1 MTSWLKTFLLLLLG
15 LLAPLAV
22 AQTQPINTVQITK
35 IDVAGGS
42 SFSFPNQNE
51 SFGAVGSTITITAQ
65 ATGTFPAAGYV
76 YEFFVNGISVGVVT
90 PNPAN
95 GTPGVGAWTPT
106 QPGAYFITVK
116 ATGIG
121 AQVTSLPVRYFA
133 VGTQIIGPQPNTIV
147 PIGSSVVIQATAT
160 PPPLT
165 LSGTNAF
172 VQRVDFYADNVLV
185 GTDDT
190 YPFSFIYKPAGTPT
204 QHTIEAR
211 AYDNENNQ
219 ISPNGTATEVLNM
232 ATPIGAAPTSIISAP
247 VNNSV
252 IPVGNSVSVAVD
264 AISSTGFIT
273 KVELYVDGVLLDTK
287 TAFPY
292 SFTWTPSVTGLYRL
306 IALTYDDKQNVI
318 ASNGGTPTSVTVSL
332 PPTVTIIS
340 PTNGS
345 TVPGGTTQ
353 LRASATDSNV
363 DSLGNPV
370 KITSVQFFVN
380 GTFVGQATD
389 PDSGTTI
396 FSVTANLTQ
405 KLDPVTGVP
414 VPSIITALA
423 TDAAGGT
430 GLSAGSSVTVTNGGS
445 GGGGTFIRL
454 PPVVTVTAP
463 ATNTSVP
470 VNNPV
475 SLSAD
480 ATDPDGNIV
489 SVQFFA
495 NSQSV
500 ATVTTYPYVTTWTPT
515 SLGTFAITAR
525 AVDDSGNSVPSA
537 SVIVTV
543 TGNNAPTVSL
553 TSPAAG
559 SNLVAGSPIA
569 LTATA
574 ADTDGT
580 VVSVRFTANG
590 VVVGTATSAPFR
602 VTWTPS
608 GGGTYVLVAQA
619 TDNSGN
625 FTASSP
631 ITVTV
636 GSNRAPTVSILS
648 PSIGSGVQVG
658 AGVTISASASDSDGV
673 IKSVEFF
680 ANGLS
685 IGSKTSPPYTISW
698 TPLAEGIYHLT
709 AVATDNADLTTTS
722 SDVGV
727 LAFTST
733 GASSANVFTGT
744 YLNGFET
751 GKFALMSFGGKTVT
765 LIAHSTGGTA
775 GGPKTYY
782 YPDVPMDTSGGFTQT
797 VNGVTISGSV
807 MNGSVTGTISN
818 GTVFPLTFIGVSP
831 VTSGTAFAASGYYSG
846 NLSAHPASTLA
857 AIVGTDGSIM
867 VYLKDGS
874 FSDVGDSKV
883 DGTGAFTVTTVSNN
897 TLIGRADPS
906 TGFLTGKL
914 SGSVAADFTG
924 GLASGGNF
932 SDGTLRNLSTRGQ
945 VGSGGNVL
953 ITGFIVGGTTPKQ
966 VLIRAVG
973 PSLTPPPFGISG
985 AIADPQLQVF
995 NGAGAIIPGASN
1007 DNWNAADAA
1016 AMNAV
1021 GAFALPAG
1029 SKDAALIVTLAPGL
1043 YTTQVSGVGGTTGV
1057 ALIEFYD
1064 LDNPSPFSS
1073 QKVVNVSTR
1082 GLVGKDDAALIAGF
1096 IISGNAPKKVLLR
1109 AVGGQTLATLAALPT
1124 SAVLSDPVLTLRRRQ
1139 SDGSTIVVR
1148 ENDDW
1153 ESGNDAAL
1161 VSAAGDKSGAFPIPS
1176 GSKDAA
1182 MLISLPPGTYTA
1194 VVSGNGG
1201 GTGVAIVEVYEV
1213 P

>member
-1 MTSWLKTFLLLLLG
+1 MTSRLKNLLSFLLAG
-15 LLAPLAV
+15 LLAPLAF
-22 AQTQPINTVQITK
+22 AQTQPTNSVAITQIA
-35 IDVAGGS
+35 VAGGGT
-42 SFSFPNQNE
+42 FGFPTQNE
-51 SFGAVGSTITITAQ
+51 SYGAVGSTINITAQ
-65 ATGTFPAAGYV
+65 ATGTFPASGYV
-76 YEFFVNGISVGVVT
+76 YEFFVNGISVGVET

-95 GTPGVGAWTPT
+95 GTPGTGAWTPT

-121 AQVTSLPVRYFA
+121 APVTSLPVRYFA
-133 VGTQIIGPQPNTIV
+133 VGTQIIGPQANTIV
-147 PIGSSVVIQATAT
+147 PIGSSVVIQATAQPT
-160 PPPLT
+160 PLT
-165 LSGTNAF
+165 LTGTNAF
-172 VQRVDFYADNVLV
+172 VQKVDFYADGVLV
-185 GTDDT
+185 GSDTT

-204 QHTIEAR
+204 AHTIEAR

-232 ATPIGAAPTSIISAP
+232 ATPIGTAPTSVISAP
-247 VNNSV
+247 IDNSV
-252 IPVGNSVSVAVD
+252 IPIGNSVNVSVD

-292 SFTWTPSVTGLYRL
+292 TFTWSPTVTGLYRL

-318 ASNGGTPTSVTVSL
+318 ASNGGVPTSVTVSL

-345 TVPGGTTQ
+345 TVAGGTAQ
-353 LRASATDSNV
+353 LKASATDSNV
-363 DSLGNPV
+363 DSQGQPV
-370 KITSVQFFVN
+370 TITSVQFFVN
-380 GTFVGQATD
+380 GTFVGQATQ
-389 PDSGTTI
+389 PDAGTVY
-396 FSVTANLTQ
+396 SVTTTLEQ

-414 VPSIITALA
+414 VPSLITALA
-423 TDAAGGT
+423 TDSAGGT
-430 GLSAGSSVTVTNGGS
+430 GLSAASSVTVTNGGTN
-445 GGGGTFIRL
+445 GGGTVIGQA
-454 PPVVTVTAP
+454 PTVTVTAP

-475 SLSAD
+475 SLSAN

-495 NSQSV
+495 NTQSV
-500 ATVTTYPYVTTWTPT
+500 ATVTTYPYVATWTPT

-525 AVDDSGNSVPSA
+525 AVDNSGNSVRSISA
-537 SVIVTV
+537 IVTV
-543 TGNNAPTVSL
+543 TGNNAPTVAI
-553 TSPAAG
+553 TSPASGA
-559 SNLVAGSPIA
+559 NLVAGSPVTLA
-569 LTATA
+569 ATA

-580 VVSVRFTANG
+580 VASVRFTANG
-590 VVVGTATSAPFR
+590 VVVGTASSAPFR

-608 GGGTYVLVAQA
+608 GSGTYVLVAQA

-631 ITVTV
+631 ITITV
-636 GSNRAPTVSILS
+636 GSNGAPAVSIIS
-648 PSIGSGVQVG
+648 PAIGSGVQVG
-658 AGVTISASASDSDGV
+658 AGVTISASASDPDGV

-680 ANGLS
+680 ANGIS
-685 IGSKTSPPYTISW
+685 VGSKTSPPYTISW
-698 TPLAEGIYHLT
+698 TPAAEGVYHLV
-709 AVATDNADLTTTS
+709 AVATDNANLTTTS

-744 YLNGFET
+744 YLNGFEA
-751 GKFALMSFGGKTVT
+751 GKFALMSFSGKTVT
-765 LIAHSTGGTA
+765 FIGHSTSGTTGGA
-775 GGPKTYY
+775 KTYY
-782 YPDVPMDTSGGFTQT
+782 YADIPMDAAGGFSQT
-797 VNGVTISGSV
+797 IGGVTISGTV
-807 MNGSVTGTISN
+807 TNGSVTGTISN
-818 GTVFPLTFIGVSP
+818 GTAFPLSFIGVSP
-831 VTSGTAFAASGYYSG
+831 VTIGTAFAASGYYSG
-846 NLSAHPASTLA
+846 NLSGRPASTLA

-867 VYLKDGS
+867 AYLKDGS
-874 FSDVGDSKV
+874 FSDMGDSKV
-883 DGTGAFTVTTVSNN
+883 DATGTFTITTVAGN
-897 TLIGRADPS
+897 TLTGRADPA

-914 SGSVAADFTG
+914 SGTAAADFTG
-924 GLASGGNF
+924 GLASGGSF
-932 SDGTLRNLSTRGQ
+932 SDGALRNLSTRGQ
-945 VGSGGNVL
+945 VGTGGNVL
-953 ITGFIVGGTTPKQ
+953 ITGFVVGGSTPKQ
-966 VLIRAVG
+966 VLIRAIG
-973 PSLTPPPFGISG
+973 PALTPLGVSG

-995 NGAGAIIPGASN
+995 NGAGAAIPGASN

-1021 GAFALPAG
+1021 GAFALPVG
-1029 SKDAALIVTLAPGL
+1029 SKDAALIITLAPGL
-1043 YTTQVSGVGGTTGV
+1043 YTTQVSGVGGSTGI

-1064 LDNPSPFSS
+1064 LDSPSPFSS

-1082 GLVGKDDAALIAGF
+1082 GQVGKDDAALIAGF
-1096 IISGNAPKKVLLR
+1096 VISGNAPKKVLLR
-1109 AVGGQTLATLAALPT
+1109 AVGGPTLATLAALPV

-1139 SDGSTIVVR
+1139 SDGSVIVVR

-1161 VSAAGDKSGAFPIPS
+1161 ISAAADKSGAFPVPS
-1176 GSKDAA
+1176 GSKDAM

-1194 VVSGNGG
+1194 LVSGNGG